1 MNKLSIFTLFVLS
14 VFLFSCKSDDDQP
27 FNQLTFIWDQ
37 TKCADPWGNGENK
50 TNEETETVVISFLED
65 EGVQVQNLDFDDK
78 SKLDVY
84 CESCACGTGQR
95 ILVEVRLEDF
105 EKMEDLGFYQ

>member
-1 MNKLSIFTLFVLS
+1 MKYVSIFALLFISAV
-14 VFLFSCKSDDDQP
+14 LFSCKSEDDQP
-27 FNQLTFIWDQ
+27 FNELVFIWDQ

-50 TNEETETVVISFLED
+50 TNEETKTAVISYLED

-78 SKLDVY
+78 SNLDVY
-84 CESCACGTGQR
+84 CEACSCGTGQR
-95 ILVEVRLEDF
+95 ILVEVRSEDI